1 MDNPLETFRSGRLRQ
16 AARALEQNNFEVHLV
31 ADAAEAKALV
41 MDSLIPVL
49 VKDYGAKSA
58 AFGGSMTL
66 VHSGIYEAVKACPDL
81 RVLDTYDT
89 TLPQYERIQL
99 RRQALLT
106 DIFLT
111 SSNAVTADG
120 KLANLDSTGNRVAA
134 ITFGPKHVI
143 VVAGRNKIV
152 PDLNAAM
159 YRIRDV
165 AAPVNAMR
173 LERKVPCVKTMRCED
188 CSSPDRICNTWV
200 ITEKSNPKGRIKIVL
215 VNADLGF

>member
-1 MDNPLETFRSGRLRQ
+1 MDTPLDAYRSGRLRQ
-16 AARALEQNNFEVHLV
+16 AARALEQNNFEVRL
-31 ADAAEAKALV
+31 AEDARAARDLV
-41 MDSLIPVL
+41 MGSLIPAL
-49 VKDYGAKSA
+49 VRDYGAKSA
-58 AFGGSMTL
+58 SFGGSMTL
-66 VHSGIYEAVKACPDL
+66 VHTGIYEAVKACPDL
-81 RVLDTYDT
+81 RVLDTCDT
-89 TLPQYERIQL
+89 SLPQYERLQL

-111 SSNAVTADG
+111 GANAVTADG

-143 VVAGRNKIV
+143 VVAGRNKIA

-165 AAPVNAMR
+165 AAPVNALR
-173 LERKVPCVKTMRCED
+173 LERKTPCVKTLRCED

-200 ITEKSNPKGRIKIVL
+200 ITEKSHPKGRIKVVL

>member
-1 MDNPLETFRSGRLRQ
+1 MDNPLDFYRSGRLRQ
-16 AARALEQNNFEVHLV
+16 AARALEQNNFEAHLA

-41 MDSLIPVL
+41 MDSLIPAL
-49 VKDYGAKSA
+49 VRDFGAKSA

-66 VHSGIYEAVKACPDL
+66 AHSGIYEAVKACPEL

-89 TLPQYERIQL
+89 SAPQYERIQL

-111 SSNAVTADG
+111 GTNAVTADG
-120 KLANLDSTGNRVAA
+120 KLANLDGTGNRVAA

-143 VVAGRNKIV
+143 VVAGRNKIA

-173 LERKVPCVKTMRCED
+173 LDRKTPCAKTLRCED
-188 CSSPDRICNTWV
+188 CSAPDRICNTWV
-200 ITEKSNPKGRIKIVL
+200 ITEKSYPKGRIKVVL
-215 VNADLGF
+215 VNQDLGF

>member
-1 MDNPLETFRSGRLRQ
+1 MDNPLDTFRSGRLRQ
-16 AARALEQNNFEVHLV
+16 AARALEQNNFEVHLA
-31 ADAAEAKALV
+31 ADAEAAKTLV
-41 MDSLIPVL
+41 LDTLIPGL

-58 AFGGSMTL
+58 SFGGSMTL
-66 VHSGIYEAVKACPDL
+66 VHTGIYEAVKACPEL

-89 TLPQYERIQL
+89 SQPQYERIQL

-120 KLANLDSTGNRVAA
+120 KLANLDGTGNRVAA
-134 ITFGPKHVI
+134 ITFGPRHVI
-143 VVAGRNKIV
+143 VVAGRNKIA

-173 LERKVPCVKTMRCED
+173 LDRKTPCAKTLRCED
-188 CSSPDRICNTWV
+188 CSSPDRICNSWV
-200 ITEKSNPKGRIKIVL
+200 ITEKSYPKGRIKVVL

>member
-1 MDNPLETFRSGRLRQ
+1 MDNPLDFYRSGRLRQ
-16 AARALEQNNFEVHLV
+16 AARALEQNNFEAHLA

-41 MDSLIPVL
+41 MDSLIPAL
-49 VKDYGAKSA
+49 VKDYGARSA

-66 VHSGIYEAVKACPDL
+66 VHSGIYEAVKACPEL

-89 TLPQYERIQL
+89 SAPQYERIQL

-111 SSNAVTADG
+111 GTNAVTADG
-120 KLANLDSTGNRVAA
+120 KLANLDGTGNRVAA

-143 VVAGRNKIV
+143 VVVGRNKIA

-173 LERKVPCVKTMRCED
+173 LERKTPCAKTLRCED
-188 CSSPDRICNTWV
+188 CSAPDRICNTWV
-200 ITEKSNPKGRIKIVL
+200 ITEKSYPKGRIKIVL
-215 VNADLGF
+215 VNQDLGF